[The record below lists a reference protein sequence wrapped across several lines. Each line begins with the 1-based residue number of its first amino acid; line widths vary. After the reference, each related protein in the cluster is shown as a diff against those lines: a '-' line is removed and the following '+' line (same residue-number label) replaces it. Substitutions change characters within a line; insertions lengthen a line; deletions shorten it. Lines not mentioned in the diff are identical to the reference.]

1 MKKVLFLIIL
11 AFVASC
17 NKWWNVEQKTNSG
30 TTNNSWTVDESVVS
44 MTHDPEAG
52 QFCCCGQCMGLNVDQ
67 KDEFLL

>member
-1 MKKVLFLIIL
+1 MKKVLFLIML

-17 NKWWNVEQKTNSG
+17 NKWWNVEQKTN
-30 TTNNSWTVDESVVS
+30 S